1 MTGIE
6 RGGRDPSVRSTL
18 LHRPPAPP
26 GALDR
31 HELVGALDAG
41 MRCAVTL
48 VAAPA
53 GYGKSVLTSQW
64 CEQLDRPVAWLSL
77 APPANGLRGYL
88 DHLVAAISSRFPES
102 LVATARL
109 LDDGTEPTVESA
121 LTTLSNDLSDLDEPM
136 VVVLDDYHAIDSPD
150 VHELMAELFRHPV
163 QSVHFTTLTRRDP
176 PWSIGSLR
184 AAGLLHEL
192 RMEDLRFTADE
203 SARLVSG
210 ELGRQLDDHEKAA
223 LDESTEGWAA
233 GLRLAVYALRY
244 GASADTVF
252 GAGHLDRATQEYLT
266 AEVLDRLPP
275 EVLPALVAAS
285 YFDRFNSELCDAVL
299 AGGAGTAALTGQEF
313 VDWLERENLFAIPL
327 DEERGWFR
335 FHHVFRRLLGEWRR
349 AHRTPFALEEAELHR
364 TAARLFIDRGDV
376 AEAIGEL
383 VLAGDDDAVIE
394 LVATAGMELV
404 EEDRWGQLASLLS
417 VVPDDLAQRYAV
429 VFVLRAWLDG
439 EHGGR
444 YRMMAE
450 HLDRAEALLDQRP
463 QVRPG
468 GDDLRGQIAVL
479 RGTYAR
485 LNAGDFAGGVDDA
498 RTARRLVSGAPA
510 RVLTHAYALGAISLA
525 NAGEHNQARRFLDA
539 AMDDGRFAGSPIDP
553 LSWARPLLAWV
564 DGSLDA
570 LERTGGRL
578 LADGGR
584 HELRAFTA
592 YGHYF
597 LGISAYERDDL
608 ATAREHLMVAVD
620 LDFAIVEVL
629 LHSKIALAFT
639 DLATGRPLEAMRDSE
654 TMLHTM
660 LDTRGDYAQ
669 PTAEAAMALVEFRSG
684 REPAALRWAHAAE
697 ADVPRHRYMFFDRG
711 PALLEILLSSEP
723 DRARGRALLDR
734 ELASPYGRHNR
745 PVSIKLRTLSALD
758 AARAGDIDR
767 AVGQLAVAVG
777 HAREGGLVR
786 SIADFGAEL
795 VPLLHRLDV
804 SGADLEH
811 VGAILSAV
819 GSQGGP
825 RPSADVDRVS
835 VSASPAGE
843 PGLTDREVD
852 VLRLLAQR
860 YTNKEISRELLIAPA
875 TVKKHS
881 VTLYDKLHVHGR
893 REAVAKA
900 RALGYIQD

>member
-6 RGGRDPSVRSTL
+6 RGGHDPSVRSTL

-31 HELVGALDAG
+31 HELVKALDAG
-41 MRCAVTL
+41 VRCAVTL

-64 CEQLDRPVAWLSL
+64 CDQLGRPVAWLSL
-77 APPANGLRGYL
+77 APPANGLRGFLSY
-88 DHLVAAISSRFPES
+88 LVAAIRRTVPDS
-102 LVATARL
+102 LSATTRL
-109 LDDGTEPTVESA
+109 LDDGSVPTVESA
-121 LTTLSNDLSDLDEPM
+121 LTTLSNDLSDLDGPM
-136 VVVLDDYHAIDSPD
+136 VVVLDDYHAIDSPE

-163 QSVHFTTLTRRDP
+163 RAVHFTTLTRRDP

-192 RMEDLRFTADE
+192 RMEDLRFTPDE
-203 SARLVSG
+203 SARLVSS
-210 ELGRQLDDHEKAA
+210 ELGRHLDDHEKAA

-244 GASADTVF
+244 GASVDTVF

-275 EVLPALVAAS
+275 EVLPALIAAS
-285 YFDRFNSELCDAVL
+285 YFDRFNAELCDVVL
-299 AGGAGTAALTGQEF
+299 AGEEGTTALTGQEF
-313 VDWLERENLFAIPL
+313 IDWLERENLFAIPL
-327 DEERGWFR
+327 DEKGGWFR

-349 AHRTPFALEEAELHR
+349 AHRARFALEEAELHR
-364 TAARLFIDRGDV
+364 AAARLFIDRGDV

-394 LVATAGMELV
+394 LAATAGMELV
-404 EEDRWGQLASLLS
+404 EEDRWGELASLLTA
-417 VVPDDLAQRYAV
+417 VPDDLAQRYAV

-444 YRMMAE
+444 YRMMSE
-450 HLDRAEALLDQRP
+450 HLDRAEALLDQHPWTRP
-463 QVRPG
+463 D
-468 GDDLRGQIAVL
+468 GDDLRGQMAVL
-479 RGTYAR
+479 RGTYAH
-485 LNAGDFAGGVDDA
+485 LNAGDFAAGVDAA
-498 RTARRLVSGAPA
+498 RTARRLVSGTPA

-525 NAGEHNQARRFLDA
+525 NAGEHRRARRFLDA
-539 AMDDGRFAGSPIDP
+539 AMDDGRFAGSPTDP

-564 DGSLDA
+564 DGNLDV

-578 LADGGR
+578 LAEGDR

-597 LGISAYERDDL
+597 LGISAYERNEL
-608 ATAREHLMVAVD
+608 ITAREHLMVAVD

-629 LHSKIALAFT
+629 LHSMIALAFT
-639 DLATGRPLEAMRDSE
+639 ELATGRPLDAMRDSE

-660 LDTRGDYAQ
+660 LDTRGDYTK
-669 PTAEAAMALVEFRSG
+669 PTAEAAMALVEFRTG
-684 REPAALRWAHAAE
+684 RESAALRWAHAAE
-697 ADVPRHRYMFFDRG
+697 ADVPRHRYMFFDRE
-711 PALLEILLSSEP
+711 PALIEILLSSEP
-723 DRARGRALLDR
+723 DSARGRALLDGA
-734 ELASPYGRHNR
+734 LASPYGRHNR
-745 PVSIKLRTLSALD
+745 PVSIKLRTLSALE
-758 AARAGDIDR
+758 AARAGDTDR
-767 AVGQLAVAVG
+767 ALGQLAVAVG

-786 SIADFGAEL
+786 SIADFGTEL
-795 VPLLHRLDV
+795 VPLLHRLDLT
-804 SGADLEH
+804 GADLEH
-811 VGAILSAV
+811 VGAILRAIEPLDGSELGDGVDGASV
-819 GSQGGP
+819 G
-825 RPSADVDRVS
+825 A
-835 VSASPAGE
+835 APAGE
-843 PGLTDREVD
+843 PGLTGREVD

-860 YTNKEISRELLIAPA
+860 YTNKEIGRALTIAPA

-881 VTLYDKLHVHGR
+881 VALYDKLHVHGR

-900 RALGYIQD
+900 QALGYLDD